1 ESKYRARLLSGL
13 SCGQSR
19 SPARKVF
26 IRDVVVHFRK
36 NKLMNEE
43 IIIPLSKNKIL
54 LIFLGSLVFVVFGIW
69 FLNDPEIFAN
79 SSYRPRS
86 SEFIQIIGIIA
97 VVFFGICGIFAFKTL
112 LDKKEGLIIN
122 KSGITDNSSG
132 ISVGLVKWND
142 IIGRG
147 IAQVHSQKFI
157 MIEVSN
163 PEHYIN
169 LKKNRIGKMAMKANY
184 DKFGSPISIS
194 ANSLK
199 TNFEELREIIEK
211 QYEKNAPQQ
220 RI

>member
-1 ESKYRARLLSGL
+1 
-13 SCGQSR
+13 
-19 SPARKVF
+19 
-26 IRDVVVHFRK
+26 
-36 NKLMNEE
+36 MNEE

-54 LIFLGSLVFVVFGIW
+54 LIFLGSLMFVVFGIW

-97 VVFFGICGIFAFKTL
+97 VVFFGICGIFAFKKL